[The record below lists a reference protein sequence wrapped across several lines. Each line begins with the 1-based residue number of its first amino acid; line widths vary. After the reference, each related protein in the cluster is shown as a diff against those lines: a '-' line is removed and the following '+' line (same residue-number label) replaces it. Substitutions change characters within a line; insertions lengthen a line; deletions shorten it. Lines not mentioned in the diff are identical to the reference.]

1 MTLMSKGQ
9 RKWEIFQIFVAFSE
23 NLNRFKSNQ
32 QEKFVGFSCIE
43 SKFWK
48 GIHSG
53 YVSNSV

>member
-9 RKWEIFQIFVAFSE
+9 RKWEIFVAFSE
-23 NLNRFKSNQ
+23 NLNRFKCNQ

-53 YVSNSV
+53 

>member
-53 YVSNSV
+53 